1 MLLLYSTFWRVSI
14 FSRKDCSKLRISCQT
29 KIIENIKFLRT
40 SYNLSQTNFA
50 KLLNFSLK
58 QINHL
63 ENDRRNLTLEQALL
77 INQIFGVSIDWILG
91 ISDTPLTKE
100 SIEFAED
107 RLFKIMNGT
116 LSCFDTYF
124 SNPNRLFD
132 YSLQVRANILFL
144 TYAIQI
150 DGHFVTIDYLNEQSE
165 EETLHSE
172 FIDMLV
178 EESTWLDDS
187 SDSTYKSKLFELIS
201 RERTIPYFKIVD
213 QQ

>member
-1 MLLLYSTFWRVSI
+1 M
-14 FSRKDCSKLRISCQT
+14 RISCQT

-40 SYNLSQTNFA
+40 SYNLSQTKFA

-100 SIEFAED
+100 SVEFAED

-116 LSCFDTYF
+116 PSYFNTYF

-144 TYAIQI
+144 AYAAQI
-150 DGHFVTIDYLNEQSE
+150 DGHIITVNYLNEQSE

-178 EESTWLDDS
+178 EETWLDDS
-187 SDSTYKSKLFELIS
+187 SDGRYPYKSKLFELIS
-201 RERTIPYFKIVD
+201 RERTTPYYQID
-213 QQ
+213 EQQQ

>member
-1 MLLLYSTFWRVSI
+1 
-14 FSRKDCSKLRISCQT
+14 LRISCQT

-40 SYNLSQTNFA
+40 SYNLSQTKFA

-100 SIEFAED
+100 SVEFAED

-116 LSCFDTYF
+116 PSYFNTYF

-144 TYAIQI
+144 AYAAQI
-150 DGHFVTIDYLNEQSE
+150 DGHIITVNYLNEQSE

-178 EESTWLDDS
+178 EETWLDDS
-187 SDSTYKSKLFELIS
+187 SDGRYPYKSKLFELIS
-201 RERTIPYFKIVD
+201 RERTTPYYQID
-213 QQ
+213 EQQQ